1 MFSSNRLSLSPWQER
16 IPPTL
21 MRTHAIV
28 ELNES
33 VKIRLN
39 TFTAL

>member
-1 MFSSNRLSLSPWQER
+1 MFSSTRIALSPQQEG

-28 ELNES
+28 ELNEGI
-33 VKIRLN
+33 KDE
-39 TFTAL
+39 AM